1 VPTLIVAG
9 TDDTFTPYW
18 LSEEMHAR
26 IRGSELLTVPGGTH
40 VAPIEHPELITLRLE
55 KFLAALPAREK
66 APALRT
72 A

>member
-1 VPTLIVAG
+1 
-9 TDDTFTPYW
+9 
-18 LSEEMHAR
+18 MHAR

-40 VAPIEHPELITLRLE
+40 VAPIEHPELIALRLE
-55 KFLAALPAREK
+55 KFLAGLPARGK